1 MVRHVDLGQ
10 SMEENNRTVAREKNL
25 EELLHRVKI
34 YNEGWAGAANI
45 INLWNKLSK
54 LISLPPLQNSRSCLS
69 AIPRTVAAAFAS
81 LLRPVQYIKI
91 EKFQRL
97 KSIKSDSHRLKKFKQ
112 LYKAN
117 KIIFTGSHMHTLNKK
132 G

>member
-45 INLWNKLSK
+45 INLWNKDLWNKLSK
-54 LISLPPLQNSRSCLS
+54 LISLPPL
-69 AIPRTVAAAFAS
+69 
-81 LLRPVQYIKI
+81 
-91 EKFQRL
+91 
-97 KSIKSDSHRLKKFKQ
+97 
-112 LYKAN
+112 
-117 KIIFTGSHMHTLNKK
+117 
-132 G
+132 